1 MINKA
6 ALHALDP
13 LFERAISEDLGDGDH
28 TSLACI
34 PERATGR
41 AVLKAKENGIVAGLS
56 VAKYLFSK
64 FDAQLK
70 VLLYRQ
76 DGDTVVPGDPIFTVE
91 GKVRSILTAERT
103 VLNFIQRLSGIATQ
117 TAQYVAIAAKYDVEV
132 ADTRK
137 TTPGYRILEKAAVQA
152 GGGRNHR
159 MGLYD
164 LILIKDNHID
174 FAGGIA
180 GAVSRARQYLEET
193 GRTLKI
199 EVETRNPEEVEQA
212 LATGAVDIIMLDNFS
227 PEECQRAVQVI
238 NGQCEVEASGNIDLN
253 NLEAYAAAGI
263 DYVSSGALTHSAK
276 GMDMSLVAEF

>member
-34 PERATGR
+34 PEDATGR

-76 DGDTVVPGDPIFTVE
+76 DGDAVVPGDPIFTVE

-103 VLNFIQRLSGIATQ
+103 VLNFIQRLSGIATL

-199 EVETRNPEEVEQA
+199 EVETRNPEEVEQV

-263 DYVSSGALTHSAK
+263 DYVSSGALTHSVK

>member
-76 DGDTVVPGDPIFTVE
+76 DGDAVVPGDPIFTVE